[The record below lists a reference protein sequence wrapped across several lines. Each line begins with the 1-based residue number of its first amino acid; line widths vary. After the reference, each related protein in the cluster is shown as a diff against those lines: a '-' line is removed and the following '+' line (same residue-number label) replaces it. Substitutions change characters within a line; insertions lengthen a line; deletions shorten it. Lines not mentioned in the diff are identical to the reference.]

1 MIAALAAGFALL
13 ALPAA
18 LGCLGRR
25 VAPTEWAWLCAVAVG
40 GGTVVVEAVLLLR
53 ATPGVLAAAG
63 FDAFAAACGRVLGPL
78 VAGGPTVTWT
88 AAAAAVALP
97 VAAERAAVRARRL
110 RQRLADDLWLGDH
123 HVLAGHP
130 VVVLPVDRPIALS
143 FRAPEPAIVVSRGL
157 IDRLDAEEL
166 AAVIDHEAAHLAH
179 GHQRLQ
185 AVRVAV
191 APALGRLPVIRR
203 SIAALDL
210 ALERAADEAAAGHDP
225 DRRAALRRSLLT
237 LTGLAPAPGAVAGFA
252 DARTLAARLDALDAP
267 PAPLAPIAHR
277 LLYVPGLAAA
287 ALVAPLVGDRVDRTV
302 AVVAMAGR
310 CLV

>member
-18 LGCLGRR
+18 LGRVGRR
-25 VAPTEWAWLCAVAVG
+25 LAPSEWAWLCTVALAAG
-40 GGTVVVEAVLLLR
+40 AGLVEAVLLLR
-53 ATPGVLAAAG
+53 ATPGVLGAAG
-63 FDAFAAACGRVLGPL
+63 FDAFAAACSRVLGPL
-78 VAGGPTVTWT
+78 ATGGPAVTWA

-97 VAAERAAVRARRL
+97 AAAVLATARARRL
-110 RQRLADDLWLGDH
+110 RQRLAGDLWLGDE

-130 VVVLPVDRPIALS
+130 VVVLPVGRPLALS
-143 FRAPEPAIVVSRGL
+143 FRAPKPTIVVSQGL
-157 IDRLDAEEL
+157 IARLDADEL
-166 AAVIDHEAAHLAH
+166 AVVVDHEAAHLAH
-179 GHQRLQ
+179 NHQRLQ

-210 ALERAADEAAAGHDP
+210 AVERTADEAAAGP
-225 DRRAALRRSLLT
+225 DRHRRDALRRSLLAVS
-237 LTGLAPAPGAVAGFA
+237 GLAPAPVGVAGFA
-252 DARTLAARLDALDAP
+252 DAATLATRIDALEAP
-267 PAPLAPIAHR
+267 PAPLPPIARR

-287 ALVAPLVGDRVDRTV
+287 AVAAPFIADRVDRTV

-310 CLV
+310 CFI